1 MIRTGLADDL
11 ATPIV
16 ALTLTGALPGVYN
29 LVSVGG
35 AYLVRHP

>member
-11 ATPIV
+11 ATHMG
-16 ALTLTGALPGVYN
+16 ALTLTGTLPGVYN

-35 AYLVRHP
+35 AFLVRHP